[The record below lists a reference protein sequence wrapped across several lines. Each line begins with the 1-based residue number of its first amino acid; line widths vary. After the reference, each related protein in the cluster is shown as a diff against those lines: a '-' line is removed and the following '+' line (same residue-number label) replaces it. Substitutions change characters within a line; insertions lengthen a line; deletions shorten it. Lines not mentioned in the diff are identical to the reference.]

1 MIAQIPAQIYKSEA
15 RGVFKSEKHNC
26 FATFNFGHY
35 QDLSRKPFGSL
46 QILNEEILG
55 PQQRISRVIKEETNV
70 IILPLFG
77 GIEYEDNLGNSEFL
91 RVEQIRVITADAEM
105 SFEVFN
111 PYENENVSYLQIHFQ
126 KDKQYFEN
134 YFQQS
139 EVDFT
144 VRNKLTSLFEVE
156 KAIGFVGL
164 YDGRKGGSYT
174 LKKPE
179 NGIFVFVINGAFEVE
194 NRLLEAKDG
203 LSMSKVDTIEWEALS
218 ENAVLLVFE
227 VPLKGKG

>member
-1 MIAQIPAQIYKSEA
+1 MIVQIPAQIYKSEK
-15 RGVFKSEKHNC
+15 RGFFKSEKHNS

-55 PQQRISRVIKEETNV
+55 PQQRISRVIKEKTNV

-77 GIEYEDNLGNSEFL
+77 GIEYKDNFGDSEFL

-105 SFEVFN
+105 SFEIFN
-111 PYENENVSYLQIHFQ
+111 PFENENISYLQIDFQ
-126 KDKQYFEN
+126 KDKQYFKN

-144 VRNKLTSLFEVE
+144 IRNELTPLFEVE
-156 KAIGFVGL
+156 KATGFIGIF
-164 YDGRKGGSYT
+164 DGRKEGCYS
-174 LKKPE
+174 LKNPE
-179 NGIFVFVINGAFEVE
+179 NGIFVFIINGAFEVE

-203 LSMSKVDTIEWEALS
+203 LSMSKVQTIEWEALS
-218 ENAVLLVFE
+218 ENAILLIFE
-227 VPLKGKG
+227 VSLND

>member
-15 RGVFKSEKHNC
+15 RGAFQSEKHNC
-26 FATFNFGHY
+26 FATFNFEHY

-77 GIEYEDNLGNSEFL
+77 GIEYKDNLGNSEFL

-156 KAIGFVGL
+156 KAFGFVGL

-194 NRLLEAKDG
+194 DRLLEAKDG
-203 LSMSKVDTIEWEALS
+203 LSMSKVDKIEWEALS
-218 ENAVLLVFE
+218 ENAVLLMFE
-227 VPLKGKG
+227 VPLK